1 MDRQTALPR
10 ANHLR
15 SPLRQM
21 KSSDDRAPNLSYV
34 RGVLGR
40 LRLASLPAGPESA
53 YADMAAQLA
62 LSREPRMPRVIQDIR
77 FSLRL
82 WRDLQSTLC
91 REYLGVIRRW
101 LSCHALRGPG
111 RKESRRPLSTYDP
124 KDEPQACSPDHQL
137 LLRRWER

>member
-1 MDRQTALPR
+1 MDRQTALPH

-15 SPLRQM
+15 SPLRGT
-21 KSSDDRAPNLSYV
+21 KSRADQARNLSYV
-34 RGVLGR
+34 RGVPGR
-40 LRLASLPAGPESA
+40 LRWASLPAGPESA

-62 LSREPRMPRVIQDIR
+62 LSREPRMPRGIQDIL

-91 REYLGVIRRW
+91 REYPGVTRRR
-101 LSCHALRGPG
+101 LPCHALRAPG

-124 KDEPQACSPDHQL
+124 KDEPQACSPDRQL
-137 LLRRWER
+137 LLRQSGR